1 MLRKCDIN
9 FLHSIK
15 KCEETLKFDNI
26 EVNKK
31 EFHKPKQ
38 PIDLKLVDT
47 NKIVISGK
55 FNQINDG
62 FKGGKNMSSMIKDNS
77 VLLKYQEIWNKI

>member
-15 KCEETLKFDNI
+15 KWEETLKFDNI